1 MIEMV
6 KNVTG
11 KTRITGIIGN
21 PLEHTISPQIHNT
34 ISYYMGVDLVYVPFK
49 VEDKDLGSLISGLK
63 AANITGVNVTVPY
76 KNLIIKLLDYISDE
90 ASLMGAVNTVKFADG
105 KLYGYNT
112 DGEGFSRSFK
122 SETGTGFNGKRI
134 AIIGAGGAARAV
146 AVRVAT
152 EGAKEVAI
160 VNRTISRAEQLAGII
175 NNNIVPVATPFE
187 LSVFLNKGLIKEYE
201 VIINTTSAGMYPNI
215 EQDPLG
221 NQARFLKKQIVYDVI
236 YNPPKT
242 RLLMAA
248 EKEGCKSVNGLGML
262 LYQAAGSYEIWT
274 GKAVPDGLIDEIYK
288 YFLKK

>member
-288 YFLKK
+288 CFLKK